1 MKIDR
6 TTIIIAHR
14 LSTIRHADN
23 IIVLDQGRMIE
34 MGTHEELMD
43 KKGKYYQLVRTQ
55 LIENLSEEENNYFED
70 TDDEQVE
77 NLIEIKLEEN
87 EEKEK
92 LNFSFLKLLTLNKP
106 EWIYILFGCLS
117 SIINGGMEPAFA
129 FILSKLVSVL
139 EECNL
144 SQHTRDVN
152 FYIILFVASGL
163 LMLITMFFQ
172 V

>member
-23 IIVLDQGRMIE
+23 IIVLDQGHVME

-43 KKGKYYQLVRTQ
+43 KKGKYYELVRTQ
-55 LIENLSEEENNYFED
+55 LIDEQMENISEEEDE
-70 TDDEQVE
+70 EQVE
-77 NLIEIKLEEN
+77 NLIEIKLSEN

-92 LNFSFLKLLTLNKP
+92 LNFSFFKLLTLNKP

-144 SQHTRDVN
+144 SRHTRDVN
-152 FYIILFVASGL
+152 FYIILFVASGV